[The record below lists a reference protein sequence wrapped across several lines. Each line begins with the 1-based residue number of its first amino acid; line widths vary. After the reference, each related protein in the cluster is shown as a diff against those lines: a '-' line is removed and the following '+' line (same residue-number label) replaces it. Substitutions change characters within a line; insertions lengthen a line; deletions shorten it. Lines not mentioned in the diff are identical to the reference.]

1 MTSEN
6 TGAVLVTGCSTGI
19 GRATVEA
26 LLAHGHTVWASARR
40 VETLADLQAR
50 GARTL
55 ALDVTDERS
64 MADAVARVETEH
76 GAVGVLVN
84 NAGYGEYGAVEE
96 VEMDQVRR
104 MFETNVFGLA
114 RMCQLVL
121 PGMRRAGRGRIVN
134 ISSMGGRMTFP
145 LGGYY
150 HATKYAVEAI
160 SDALRQE
167 VREFGIRVV
176 VVEPGVT
183 RSNFESTIGESGAMG
198 TDAAHSPYE
207 AMRRSIAK
215 VNSESYANQRLSA
228 SSESVAVAIVKAVE
242 AGNPRARYLLTPAAR
257 ALVATRTL
265 GGTRMWDSVVRR
277 QYRL

>member
-1 MTSEN
+1 MASTN

-50 GARTL
+50 GARTV

-64 MADAVARVETEH
+64 MADAVAQVESEH
-76 GAVGVLVN
+76 GAVGALVN

-96 VEMDQVRR
+96 VAMEEVRR

-198 TDAAHSPYE
+198 ADAAHSPYE

-215 VNSESYANQRLSA
+215 VNAESYANQRLSA
-228 SSESVAVAIVKAVE
+228 SSESVAEAIVKAVE
-242 AGNPRARYLLTPAAR
+242 AGAPRARYLLTPAAK

-265 GGTRMWDSVVRR
+265 GGARVWDSVVRR

>member
-1 MTSEN
+1 
-6 TGAVLVTGCSTGI
+6 
-19 GRATVEA
+19 
-26 LLAHGHTVWASARR
+26 
-40 VETLADLQAR
+40 
-50 GARTL
+50 
-55 ALDVTDERS
+55 
-64 MADAVARVETEH
+64 
-76 GAVGVLVN
+76 
-84 NAGYGEYGAVEE
+84 
-96 VEMDQVRR
+96 
-104 MFETNVFGLA
+104 
-114 RMCQLVL
+114 
-121 PGMRRAGRGRIVN
+121 
-134 ISSMGGRMTFP
+134 
-145 LGGYY
+145 
-150 HATKYAVEAI
+150 
-160 SDALRQE
+160 
-167 VREFGIRVV
+167 
-176 VVEPGVT
+176 VEPGVT

>member
-1 MTSEN
+1 M
-6 TGAVLVTGCSTGI
+6 LVTGCSTGI
-19 GRATVEA
+19 GRATVET

-40 VETLADLQAR
+40 VDTLTDLQAR
-50 GARTL
+50 GARTV

-64 MADAVARVETEH
+64 MADAVTQVEAEH
-76 GAVGVLVN
+76 GAVGALVN

-167 VREFGIRVV
+167 VREFDIRVV

-183 RSNFESTIGESGAMG
+183 RSNFEATIGESDAMG
-198 TDAAHSPYE
+198 ADAAHSPYE
-207 AMRRSIAK
+207 KMRRSIAE
-215 VNSESYANQRLSA
+215 VNSASYANQRMSA
-228 SSESVAVAIVKAVE
+228 SSESVAEAIVKAVE
-242 AGNPRARYLLTPAAR
+242 AANPRARYLLTPAAK

-265 GGTRMWDSVVRR
+265 GGTRLWDSVIRR